1 MLNNLLTSYKK
12 ITLLYFF
19 IVVSNIA
26 LFGSNLNA
34 IVSFSQYYVVIYCLF
49 KKRLNEA
56 IFFHLTFVCTS
67 LAPTTAFDLQESA
80 TSICSYARVKIGPVC
95 FFYLI
100 SIYIYL
106 VSLGKQKGLERS
118 TLFYKLY
125 KVMLFLAITG
135 FLLGGYGFLFLEHYE
150 ISAMLVYGTYI
161 FIVVLNMKILINNNN
176 PFLLSL
182 FYKNLPPIIGA
193 SILATAFSYY
203 ILGISSAYGVLD
215 MVLQPDL
222 VYFGIIFLLGFY
234 KSEYK
239 KYVLI
244 VSILYILMNLFSA
257 TGHNIIIIAIGLL
270 YFLYHT
276 YFSRELYKQNRQ
288 SVLKFRI
295 LFLIFFPL
303 IVVFILAFA
312 DMGTLFLIKLQNV
325 FSLFSPDVDEIDT
338 SPYVRIAT
346 TLNIF
351 DNNKTN
357 PIGLLFGQGFGGY
370 FTDSLNLFAGLD
382 LSDGG
387 WPDLDVR
394 TGRYTR
400 GHDTFATVPLL
411 NGFLG
416 LGILL
421 YMCYKYAIFAKKSY
435 MAYAIF
441 PWIVFT
447 FYFNIIYG
455 IIGICFL
462 YAAEYENTNVSN

>member
-12 ITLLYFF
+12 ITILYFL
-19 IVVSNIA
+19 IVVANIA
-26 LFGSNLNA
+26 LFGSSLNA
-34 IVSFSQYYVVIYCLF
+34 IISLLQYYVVIYCLF
-49 KKRLNEA
+49 KKKLNEA

-67 LAPTTAFDLQESA
+67 LAPTTAFDLQDSA
-80 TSICSYARVKIGPVC
+80 TSICSYARIKIGPVC
-95 FFYLI
+95 LFYLI

-106 VSLGKQKGLERS
+106 VSLGKKNRLEHD

-125 KVMLFLAITG
+125 KAMLFLAITG
-135 FLLGGYGFLFLEHYE
+135 FLLGAYGFLFRKHYE
-150 ISAMLVYGTYI
+150 ISAVLLYGTYI
-161 FIVVLNMKILINNNN
+161 FILLLNMKLLINNNN

-203 ILGISSAYGVLD
+203 VLGISSAYGVLD

-222 VYFGIIFLLGFY
+222 VYFGIIFLMGFY
-234 KSEYK
+234 KSKYK

-244 VSILYILMNLFSA
+244 VSIMYILINLFSA
-257 TGHNIIIIAIGLL
+257 TGHNIVIIAIGLF
-270 YFLYHT
+270 YFLYYT
-276 YFSRELYKQNRQ
+276 YFSRELYKTNRR
-288 SVLKFRI
+288 SILKFRI
-295 LFLIFFPL
+295 LFFILLPL
-303 IVVFILAFA
+303 IVVGVLTFA

-325 FSLFSPDVDEIDT
+325 FSLFSPDIGEIDT

-357 PIGLLFGQGFGGY
+357 LIGLLFGQGFGGY
-370 FTDSLNLFAGLD
+370 FTDSLNMFVGLN

-394 TGRYTR
+394 TGRFTR

-421 YMCYKYAIFAKKSY
+421 YMCYKYAIFAKRSY

-455 IIGICFL
+455 IIGVCFL
-462 YAAEYENTNVSN
+462 YSAEYENQNISN

>member
-19 IVVSNIA
+19 IVVGNIA

-34 IVSFSQYYVVIYCLF
+34 IISFSQYYVVIYCLF

-80 TSICSYARVKIGPVC
+80 TSICSYARVKIGPAC

-106 VSLGKQKGLERS
+106 VSFDKQKGLERS
-118 TLFYKLY
+118 TLFCKLY

-150 ISAMLVYGTYI
+150 ISAVLVYGTYI

-203 ILGISSAYGVLD
+203 VLGISSAYGVLD

-222 VYFGIIFLLGFY
+222 VYFGIIFLMGFY

-270 YFLYHT
+270 YFLYYT

-288 SVLKFRI
+288 SILKFRA
-295 LFLIFFPL
+295 LFLLFFPL
-303 IVVFILAFA
+303 IVVFILTFA

-357 PIGLLFGQGFGGY
+357 PIGLLFGQGLGGY

-462 YAAEYENTNVSN
+462 YAAEYENANVSN

>member
-1 MLNNLLTSYKK
+1 MLNSLLTSYKK
-12 ITLLYFF
+12 ITIFYFF
-19 IVVSNIA
+19 IVLANIV
-26 LFGSNLNA
+26 LFGSNLNL
-34 IVSFSQYYVVIYCLF
+34 IISLLQYYVVIYCLL
-49 KKRLNEA
+49 KKKLNEA

-67 LAPTTAFDLQESA
+67 LAPTTAFDLQEGASA
-80 TSICSYARVKIGPVC
+80 ICSYARVKIGPVC
-95 FFYLI
+95 IFYLI

-106 VSLGKQKGLERS
+106 VSFHKKNRLERS

-125 KVMLFLAITG
+125 KVLLFLAITG

-150 ISAMLVYGTYI
+150 ITAVLLYGTYI

-176 PFLLSL
+176 TFLLTL

-193 SILATAFSYY
+193 SILATFFSYY
-203 ILGISSAYGVLD
+203 VVGISSAYGVLD
-215 MVLQPDL
+215 MILQPDM
-222 VYFGIIFLLGFY
+222 VYFGIIFLMGFY

-239 KYVLI
+239 QYVLI
-244 VSILYILMNLFSA
+244 VSILYILMNLVSA
-257 TGHNIIIIAIGLL
+257 TGHNIIIIAIGLF
-270 YFLYHT
+270 YFLYYT
-276 YFSRELYKQNRQ
+276 YFSQELYEKDRR
-288 SVLKFRI
+288 SVWRFRKVFI
-295 LFLIFFPL
+295 LLLPL
-303 IVVFILAFA
+303 VVICILAFA
-312 DMGTLFLIKLQNV
+312 DMGTLFLVKLQNV
-325 FSLFSPDVDEIDT
+325 FSLFSSDVNEIDT

-346 TLNIF
+346 TMNIV
-351 DNNKTN
+351 DNNKRN
-357 PIGLLFGQGFGGY
+357 LIGLLFGQGFGGY
-370 FTDSLNLFAGLD
+370 FTDSLNMFAGLN

-421 YMCYKYAIFAKKSY
+421 YMCYKYAIFAKRSY

-462 YAAEYENTNVSN
+462 YAAEHENLSN